1 MHLEHALNEDD
12 EYIRLQKLSI
22 AIKEITQILPNQKQF
37 KDISTLKLLI
47 CAYPFQQHSVEL
59 LISILFDRFKDGQF
73 ISAFHQACSEVAQL
87 QEQRALL
94 SQRSLSLKSSRLTNM
109 QNTSLDSRKSSQN
122 VSFAKAVIEKLL
134 IAKKFS
140 TRYLKQLFLQANELK
155 MDLEKMARI
164 FKILI
169 INTKDQEFRLKIISI
184 FDECKNDIFGNRQ
197 WVATYYEEIDQFF
210 LQNHVQS
217 PSKLPDF
224 IQEKN
229 SKITFQV
236 IDDPLNYDSDDS
248 QEESIDIQIQKW
260 LFETNTYDV
269 LEREDIFN
277 KPENYDE
284 ILKYITQPE
293 KVEVHKIWAKY
304 STVNMQND
312 DPTYYKLIGKSLKQE
327 ETIRSYKA
335 LQVLIK
341 EDNFQFFDEFV
352 KQNVIQIF
360 NGVYEF
366 VNDQNHNMNLN
377 HIAKL
382 IEVTLMRQP
391 KLSVVQ
397 IVDLNLYFS
406 LSLYIYNSMIAQ
418 ILENIINIKIDY
430 YQLGYFFQEQLWKYL
445 CKTEWF
451 KFIVSLVSKEGVNMN
466 ITDKHTKTEAT
477 ISILSILKTL
487 SQYDQKQINSS
498 SINTEDK
505 ELLTNFLGVLQS
517 GKTPELYY
525 TTNQFNWQL
534 NKEIYEYISANEFDN
549 KDLDNLN
556 QFIQERKNNSS
567 IKQYFMELKNSKMR
581 KSYIPPQIEI
591 IEQEQIILTKSI
603 ESPAPTRSTRT
614 KNNIIISTRKSQSKG
629 ISKLTQSNSLQSSPT
644 QLVESPYLESH
655 AQTQVQDSIEETYS
669 TSFKRQQQKSI
680 FLYHQSKFRHRTEGN
695 FTNDGFSSSRLKTIY
710 PSYKTSIKNTQYE
723 NQLEQLQ
730 IDYKYY
736 QKGIRLMHEATKS
749 ILQYLKQNNDK
760 VKSALSKL
768 DISSMSKCFLS
779 QNLFDRYFQ
788 IYMLNILENQPYD
801 SNLSDECGVFINYI
815 FENVLE
821 IKSLADSQI
830 DLCNSFLNSIE
841 YLCKIIFEMHKNP
854 NFLISTKHK
863 FKKTLLMT
871 TLNTGLQLFQLT
883 YSDQIEKL
891 IIKYLNES
899 VLHILVI
906 WFFDS
911 DSNNTFQRNFFMFL
925 NLLLNQ
931 AHSALIST
939 LFFKIGFIASL
950 QNAYSRFYMNGIKND
965 SNYENLSYYIQIIIQ
980 LIQNVIHKRQ
990 LVQVEKNLETM
1001 QSWHIITGNKY
1012 IELTKSI
1019 TNTNIVQ
1026 DNMINL
1032 EKQSQNTPKYASF
1045 HRTEDRGKKER
1056 KVGEILIQKDRST
1069 LSRKSLLL
1077 SPRLLPLSPALA
1089 NKFNQQNS

>member
-1 MHLEHALNEDD
+1 MHLEIALNEDD
-12 EYIRLQKLSI
+12 EYIRLQKLSLG
-22 AIKEITQILPNQKQF
+22 IKEITQSLPNQKQF
-37 KDISTLKLLI
+37 KDISSLKLLL

-73 ISAFHQACSEVAQL
+73 ISAFHQACLEVASL
-87 QEQRALL
+87 QEQRTLL

-109 QNTSLDSRKSSQN
+109 QNTSFDSRKSSQN
-122 VSFAKAVIEKLL
+122 STFAKSVIEKLL
-134 IAKKFS
+134 ITKKFS
-140 TRYLKQLFLQANELK
+140 TRYLKQLFLLANDLD

-164 FKILI
+164 FKIFI

-210 LQNHVQS
+210 LSNHVHS
-217 PSKLPDF
+217 PSKIPDV
-224 IQEKN
+224 IPDKN
-229 SKITFQV
+229 TKINFQL
-236 IDDPLNYDSDDS
+236 IDDHLNYDSDDS
-248 QEESIDIQIQKW
+248 VEECIDNQIQKW
-260 LFETNTYDV
+260 LCETNTYDV

-277 KPENYDE
+277 KPENFDE

-293 KVEVHKIWAKY
+293 NVDVHKIWAQY
-304 STVNMQND
+304 SEINMQND

-360 NGVYEF
+360 NGIYDF
-366 VNDQNHNMNLN
+366 INDQNHNANLN

-382 IEVTLMRQP
+382 IEITLMRQP

-406 LSLYIYNSMIAQ
+406 LSLYIYNSMIQQ
-418 ILENIINIKIDY
+418 ILES
-430 YQLGYFFQEQLWKYL
+430 YFFQEQLWKYL

-451 KFIVSLVSKEGVNMN
+451 RFVILLVFKEGVNMK
-466 ITDKHTKTEAT
+466 ITEKETKTEAT

-487 SQYDQKQINSS
+487 SQYDQKQINSL
-498 SINTEDK
+498 SINADEK
-505 ELLTNFLGVLQS
+505 ELVTNYLGVLQP
-517 GKTPELYY
+517 GKSIEQYF

-534 NKEIYEYISANEFDN
+534 NQDVKEYISASEFEN
-549 KDLDNLN
+549 RDLDNLKH
-556 QFIQERKNNSS
+556 FTQERKNNTLF
-567 IKQYFMELKNSKMR
+567 KQYFQELKNSKM
-581 KSYIPPQIEI
+581 KKTTNTIVDSMQFEI
-591 IEQEQIILTKSI
+591 DLNEQIILTKSI
-603 ESPAPTRSTRT
+603 ESPATNKSTRT
-614 KNNIIISTRKSQSKG
+614 KNNIIISTRKSISKG
-629 ISKLTQSNSLQSSPT
+629 TSKLTQSNSLQSSPT
-644 QLVESPYLESH
+644 QLIDSPYLESY
-655 AQTQVQDSIEETYS
+655 AKTQVQDSIEESYS
-669 TSFKRQQQKSI
+669 TSFKRQQQKSL

-695 FTNDGFSSSRLKTIY
+695 FTNDGFSSSRLRTIY

-723 NQLEQLQ
+723 IQLEQFN

-736 QKGIRLMHEATKS
+736 QKGIRLLHETTKS
-749 ILQYLKQNNDK
+749 IIEYLKQNNDK

-768 DISSMSKCFLS
+768 DISSISRCFL
-779 QNLFDRYFQ
+779 NCKLFDRYFQ
-788 IYMLNILENQPYD
+788 IYMLNILDNQPYD
-801 SNLSDECGVFINYI
+801 QNLSDECGIFINYI
-815 FENVLE
+815 FDNVIE
-821 IKSLADSQI
+821 IKSLIDSSV
-830 DLCNSFLNSIE
+830 DLCNSFLNVLE
-841 YLCKIIFEMHKNP
+841 YLCKIVFEMHKNP

-871 TLNTGLQLFQLT
+871 TLNKGFQLVQQT
-883 YSDQIEKL
+883 YQDQIEKL
-891 IIKYLNES
+891 INKYLNES

-911 DSNNTFQRNFFMFL
+911 DSNNSYQRNFFMFL
-925 NLLLNQ
+925 KLLLDK

-939 LFFKIGFIASL
+939 LFFKIGFISSL
-950 QNAYSRFYMNGIKND
+950 QNAYSRFYVNGIKND

-980 LIQNVIHKRQ
+980 LIQNRQ
-990 LVQVEKNLETM
+990 LIQIEKNLETM

-1012 IELTKSI
+1012 LESYKSI
-1019 TNTNIVQ
+1019 SNTNIVQ
-1026 DNMINL
+1026 ESMSNL
-1032 EKQSQNTPKYASF
+1032 EKQTSNNKKFASF
-1045 HRTEDRGKKER
+1045 HKIEEREKKER
-1056 KVGEILIQKDRST
+1056 KVGEILIQKEKQF

-1077 SPRLLPLSPALA
+1077 SPRLQPLSPAMA
-1089 NKFNQQNS
+1089 NKFNQQNLKS

>member
-1 MHLEHALNEDD
+1 MHLELALNEDD

-22 AIKEITQILPNQKQF
+22 AIKEITQSLPNQKQF

-73 ISAFHQACSEVAQL
+73 ISAFHQACLEVSQL

-94 SQRSLSLKSSRLTNM
+94 SQRSFSLKSSRLTNM
-109 QNTSLDSRKSSQN
+109 QNTSIDSRKSSQN

-134 IAKKFS
+134 MAKMFS

-155 MDLEKMARI
+155 MDLEKMAKI
-164 FKILI
+164 FKIFI

-217 PSKLPDF
+217 PSKIPDF
-224 IQEKN
+224 IPERN
-229 SKITFQV
+229 TKITFQLN
-236 IDDPLNYDSDDS
+236 DDPLNYDSDDS
-248 QEESIDIQIQKW
+248 QEESIDNQIQKW
-260 LFETNTYDV
+260 LCETNTYDI

-293 KVEVHKIWAKY
+293 KVELHKIWTKY
-304 STVNMQND
+304 ADINIQND

-341 EDNFQFFDEFV
+341 EDNFQFFDQFI

-360 NGVYEF
+360 NGIYEF
-366 VNDQNHNMNLN
+366 VNDQNQNANLN

-382 IEVTLMRQP
+382 IEVTLLRQP

-406 LSLYIYNSMIAQ
+406 LSLYIYNSMIQQ
-418 ILENIINIKIDY
+418 ILER
-430 YQLGYFFQEQLWKYL
+430 YFFQEQIWKYI

-451 KFIVSLVSKEGVNMN
+451 KFIVQLVSKEGVNLN
-466 ITDKHTKTEAT
+466 ITDKQTKTEAT

-487 SQYDQKQINSS
+487 SQYDKKQINSS
-498 SINTEDK
+498 SINTDDK
-505 ELLTNFLGVLQS
+505 EQLTNLLGVLQP
-517 GKTPELYY
+517 GKNPELYY

-534 NKEIYEYISANEFDN
+534 NQEINEYISANEFDN

-556 QFIQERKNNSS
+556 QFIQERKNNTQ
-567 IKQYFMELKNSKMR
+567 IKQYYIDLRNSKMR
-581 KSYIPPQIEI
+581 KSSNQPQIEI
-591 IEQEQIILTKSI
+591 LEQEQIILTKSI
-603 ESPAPTRSTRT
+603 ESPATNRNTRT

-655 AQTQVQDSIEETYS
+655 AKTQVQDSIEETYS

-680 FLYHQSKFRHRTEGN
+680 FLYHQSKFRHRTEAN

-736 QKGIRLMHEATKS
+736 QKGIRLLHETTKS
-749 ILQYLKQNNDK
+749 IIQYLKQNNDK
-760 VKSALSKL
+760 IKSALSKL
-768 DISSMSKCFLS
+768 DISSMSKCFLN

-801 SNLSDECGVFINYI
+801 SNLSDECGIFINYI

-821 IKSLADSQI
+821 MKSLYDSQI

-841 YLCKIIFEMHKNP
+841 YLCKIVFEMHKNP

-883 YSDQIEKL
+883 YCDQIEKL

-965 SNYENLSYYIQIIIQ
+965 SNYENLSYYIQIIIE
-980 LIQNVIHKRQ
+980 LIQNRQ
-990 LVQVEKNLETM
+990 LVQIEKNLETM

-1012 IELTKSI
+1012 IELSKSI
-1019 TNTNIVQ
+1019 TNTHIISE
-1026 DNMINL
+1026 NMLNL
-1032 EKQSQNTPKYASF
+1032 EKQSQNTTKYASF

-1056 KVGEILIQKDRST
+1056 KVGEILIQKERST

-1077 SPRLLPLSPALA
+1077 SPRLQPISPALP
-1089 NKFNQQNS
+1089 NKFNQQSS